1 LENIELSHNFGKVA
15 VLLGGISNE
24 REISLESGKAVL
36 AALIRMGIDAH
47 PIDPIY
53 YDLNDLKVKNF
64 NRAFI
69 CLHGRDG
76 EDGKIQG
83 ILDEMNIPYTGSGK
97 SASAK
102 GMDKLISKSIWK
114 DNNLS
119 TPEFLRV
126 ESLKDYEKIVNRLNL
141 PFFIKPA
148 NSGSSIGINKVNTKK
163 DFIRAFQEAI
173 IIDSNVIAEQ
183 MIVGREYT
191 LAIVGQELLPII
203 EIQTKTEFYDYAAKY
218 SRDDTNFIC
227 PTDLTQ
233 HYIKEANIICLRAF
247 NLIGC
252 RGWGRVDF
260 IIDNNCNF
268 FIIEINS
275 IPGMTSH
282 SLLPLAAENRGIGFE
297 GLTLKILETSCA

>member
-1 LENIELSHNFGKVA
+1 MSQDFGKVA

-282 SLLPLAAENRGIGFE
+282 SLVPLAAENRGIGFE

>member
-1 LENIELSHNFGKVA
+1 MSHNFGKVA

-36 AALIRMGIDAH
+36 AALIGMGIDAH

-282 SLLPLAAENRGIGFE
+282 SLVPLAAENRGIGFE

>member
-1 LENIELSHNFGKVA
+1 MSHNFGKVA

-191 LAIVGQELLPII
+191 LAIVGQKLLPII

-233 HYIKEANIICLRAF
+233 HHIKEANIICLRAF

-282 SLLPLAAENRGIGFE
+282 SLVPLAAENRGIGFE

>member
-1 LENIELSHNFGKVA
+1 MSQDFGKVA

-275 IPGMTSH
+275 IPGMTNH
-282 SLLPLAAENRGIGFE
+282 SLVPLAAENKGIGFE

>member
-1 LENIELSHNFGKVA
+1 MSHNFGKVA

-126 ESLKDYEKIVNRLNL
+126 EGLKDYEKIVNRLNL

-282 SLLPLAAENRGIGFE
+282 SLVPLAAENRGIGFE

>member
-1 LENIELSHNFGKVA
+1 MSHNFGKVA

-233 HYIKEANIICLRAF
+233 HHIKEANIICLRAF

-275 IPGMTSH
+275 IPGMTNH
-282 SLLPLAAENRGIGFE
+282 SLVPLAAENKGIGFE

>member
-1 LENIELSHNFGKVA
+1 MSHNFGKVA

-126 ESLKDYEKIVNRLNL
+126 EGLKDYEKIVNRLNL

-275 IPGMTSH
+275 IPGMTNH
-282 SLLPLAAENRGIGFE
+282 SLVPLAAENKGIGFE

>member
-1 LENIELSHNFGKVA
+1 MSHNFGKVA

-126 ESLKDYEKIVNRLNL
+126 EGLKDYEKIVNRLNL

-233 HYIKEANIICLRAF
+233 HHIKEANIICLRAF

-282 SLLPLAAENRGIGFE
+282 SLVPLAAENRGIGFE

>member
-1 LENIELSHNFGKVA
+1 MSQNFGKVA

-36 AALIRMGIDAH
+36 AALIGMGIDAH
-47 PIDPIY
+47 PIDPIN
-53 YDLNDLKVKNF
+53 YDLKDLKVKNF

-148 NSGSSIGINKVNTKK
+148 NSGSSIGINKVNTEK

-203 EIQTKTEFYDYAAKY
+203 EIQTKTEFYDYEAKY

-233 HYIKEANIICLRAF
+233 HHIKEANIICLRAF

-282 SLLPLAAENRGIGFE
+282 SLVPLAAENRGIGFE

>member
-126 ESLKDYEKIVNRLNL
+126 EGLKDYEKIVNRLNL

-282 SLLPLAAENRGIGFE
+282 SLVPLAAENRGIGFE

>member
-1 LENIELSHNFGKVA
+1 MSQDFGKVA

-83 ILDEMNIPYTGSGK
+83 ILDEMNIPYTGSGQ

-126 ESLKDYEKIVNRLNL
+126 EGLKDYEKIVNRLNL

-275 IPGMTSH
+275 IPGMTNH
-282 SLLPLAAENRGIGFE
+282 SLVPLAAENKGIGFE

>member
-1 LENIELSHNFGKVA
+1 MSQNFGKVA

-36 AALIRMGIDAH
+36 AALIGMGIDAH
-47 PIDPIY
+47 PIDPIN

-148 NSGSSIGINKVNTKK
+148 NSGSSIGINKVNTEK

-203 EIQTKTEFYDYAAKY
+203 EIQTKTEFYDYEAKY
-218 SRDDTNFIC
+218 TRDDTNFIC

-233 HYIKEANIICLRAF
+233 HHIKEANIICLRAF

-282 SLLPLAAENRGIGFE
+282 SLVPLAAENRGIGFE

>member
-1 LENIELSHNFGKVA
+1 MSQNFGKVA

-24 REISLESGKAVL
+24 REISLKSGKAVL
-36 AALIRMGIDAH
+36 AALIGMGIDAH
-47 PIDPIY
+47 PIDPIN

-83 ILDEMNIPYTGSGK
+83 ILDKMNIPYTGSGK
-97 SASAK
+97 AASAK

-114 DNNLS
+114 NNNLS
-119 TPEFLRV
+119 TPQFLRV
-126 ESLKDYEKIVNRLNL
+126 ESLKDYEKIVSRLNL

-148 NSGSSIGINKVNTKK
+148 NSGSSIGINKVNTEK
-163 DFIRAFQEAI
+163 DFIKAFQEAI

-191 LAIVGQELLPII
+191 QAIIGQKLLPII

-218 SRDDTNFIC
+218 SRDDTSFIC
-227 PTDLTQ
+227 PTDLSQ
-233 HYIKEANIICLRAF
+233 AIIKEANAICLRAF

-252 RGWGRVDF
+252 KGWGRVDF
-260 IIDNNCNF
+260 IIDNNNNF

-282 SLLPLAAENRGIGFE
+282 SLVPLSAENIGISFKE
-297 GLTLKILETSCA
+297 LTLKILETSFA

>member
-1 LENIELSHNFGKVA
+1 MSHNFGKVA

-126 ESLKDYEKIVNRLNL
+126 EGLKDYEKIVNRLNL

-191 LAIVGQELLPII
+191 LAIVGEELLPII

-282 SLLPLAAENRGIGFE
+282 SLVPLAAENRGIGFE

>member
-1 LENIELSHNFGKVA
+1 MSQDFGKVA

-126 ESLKDYEKIVNRLNL
+126 EGLKDYEKIVNRLNL

-275 IPGMTSH
+275 IPGMTNH
-282 SLLPLAAENRGIGFE
+282 SLVPLAAENKGIGFE

>member
-1 LENIELSHNFGKVA
+1 MSHNFGKVA

-282 SLLPLAAENRGIGFE
+282 SLVPLAAENRGIGFE

>member
-1 LENIELSHNFGKVA
+1 MSHNFGKVA

-260 IIDNNCNF
+260 IIDDNCNF

-282 SLLPLAAENRGIGFE
+282 SLVPLAAENRGIGFE